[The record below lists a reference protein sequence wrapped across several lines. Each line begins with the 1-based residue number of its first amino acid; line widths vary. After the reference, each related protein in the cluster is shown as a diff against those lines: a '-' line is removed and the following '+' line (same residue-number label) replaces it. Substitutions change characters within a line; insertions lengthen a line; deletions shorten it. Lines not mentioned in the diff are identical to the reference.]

1 MKNIAVLGSTGSIGT
16 QTLEI
21 IKAYPDRFS
30 LVAMAA
36 GTNIALILEQVHQ
49 FKPKIVSVGSKEIA
63 EQLKEKIPNGIQ
75 LTYGIEGLH
84 EVATYPNVD
93 FVLTAVVGSIGIKP
107 TIAAIEAG
115 KTIAI
120 ANKETLVS
128 AGQIVMEKVKQHQVS
143 LLPVDSEHS
152 AIFQCLQGEDR
163 KKVEEIILT
172 ASGGSFRHKTREE
185 LQQVTVNEALKHPNW
200 SMGAKVTIDSATMM
214 NKGLE
219 VIEACW
225 LFKLPFEK
233 IKVILHEESIIHSM
247 VSFEDSAIMAQLGN
261 PDMKVPIQYALTYPE
276 RVYLDSKRLQLEEI
290 GQLHFKKMDFNRY
303 PCLQMAYDAGQAGG
317 TMPTVLNAANEIAVA
332 HFLDGRIT
340 FLDIEE
346 VIQRTMDKHELLL
359 VTDLEVVEEA
369 DRWARDMAVS
379 ISQDFSL
386 RK

>member
-49 FKPKIVSVGSKEIA
+49 FKPKIVSVGSKEIV

-93 FVLTAVVGSIGIKP
+93 IVLTAVVGSIGIKP

-115 KTIAI
+115 KNIAI

-172 ASGGSFRHKTREE
+172 ASGGSFRHKTRKE

-219 VIEACW
+219 VIEARW

-233 IKVILHEESIIHSM
+233 IKVILHEESMIHSM

-276 RVYLDSKRLQLEEI
+276 RLYLDSKRLQLEEI

-317 TMPTVLNAANEIAVA
+317 TMPAVLNAANEIAVT

-359 VTDLEVVEEA
+359 DIDLEVVEEA